1 MPYEIREMLNGKWC
15 VHKKGEDKPIACHD
29 TEGDAE
35 AQVRAL
41 YASESDKSI
50 ATIKSL
56 TDEVATVAGYGVV
69 FGGKDMDA
77 ETFTKDTDL
86 DLALVPV
93 KRVFYDHTIGN
104 VKHSLGA
111 VIKATVDDVGVW
123 IEAELQRSKAY
134 VAEVLKLIEAG
145 ALGWSSGS
153 VPHLVRREGGVIK
166 SWPVVEFSLT
176 PTPCEPRTLG
186 VERIKAM
193 AEADPAFK
201 ALLPMAS
208 GEDAAGANKAE
219 AEAAMETNVEVRQ
232 VMDEKDI
239 AALVERVAT
248 DTAAKAVDAYK
259 ASLPAIESGLKV
271 VADHD
276 AERPFKSFGEQLVAI
291 RNASMPGRAID
302 DRLWQVQNKA
312 LKVVPSGLNESIGAE
327 GGFLVQPDF
336 ASELIKRSYDMGAIL
351 SRVRKFPVSGN
362 TLTIN
367 GVDETSRANGSRWGG
382 VEAHWLVEGGTKAAH
397 KPKFYQHKLELR
409 KLASLCYVTDELL
422 QDSVALG
429 SIVEQAFSEEI
440 MFKTENAIVNGSGAG
455 EPLGIMNG
463 GCMISVTK
471 ENNQA
476 ADTVVF
482 ENILKM
488 WSRAW
493 GAGRKNAVWLISQD
507 VEPQLYSMGLAV
519 GAGGS
524 AVYLP
529 SGGLSVAPY
538 ATLFGRPVLP
548 VEYCDNVG
556 DSGDII
562 LADFSQYALIDKP
575 AATAYS
581 IHFMFSTDE
590 QTFRVVYRVDGQP
603 LWKNALTPYNG
614 GSTLSP
620 FVKLDA
626 RA

>member
-1 MPYEIREMLNGKWC
+1 
-15 VHKKGEDKPIACHD
+15 
-29 TEGDAE
+29 
-35 AQVRAL
+35 
-41 YASESDKSI
+41 
-50 ATIKSL
+50 
-56 TDEVATVAGYGVV
+56 
-69 FGGKDMDA
+69 
-77 ETFTKDTDL
+77 
-86 DLALVPV
+86 
-93 KRVFYDHTIGN
+93 
-104 VKHSLGA
+104 
-111 VIKATVDDVGVW
+111 
-123 IEAELQRSKAY
+123 
-134 VAEVLKLIEAG
+134 
-145 ALGWSSGS
+145 
-153 VPHLVRREGGVIK
+153 
-166 SWPVVEFSLT
+166 VEFSLT

-193 AEADPAFK
+193 AKTDAEYEAF
-201 ALLPMAS
+201 LPK
-208 GEDAAGANKAE
+208 AAGEVAANANRAQE
-219 AEAAMETNVEVRQ
+219 TAITETNTEVKTH
-232 VMDEKDI
+232 MDEKDI
-239 AALVERVAT
+239 AVLVDRAAT
-248 DTAAKAVDAYK
+248 EAAAKAVDAFK
-259 ASLPAIESGLKV
+259 AALPAVTSGLQV

-291 RNASMPGRAID
+291 RKASMPGGSVD
-302 DRLWQVQNKA
+302 GRLLQVQAKA
-312 LKVVPSGLNESIGAE
+312 LKVVPSGLNESVGAE

-351 SRVRKFPVSGN
+351 NRCRKFPVTGN
-362 TLTIN
+362 SLTIN

-382 VEAHWLVEGGTKAAH
+382 VEAHWLVEGGTKTAH
-397 KPKFYQHKLELR
+397 KPKFFQHKLELR

-422 QDSVALG
+422 QDTVALG

-440 MFKTENAIVNGSGAG
+440 AFKTENAIVNGSGAG
-455 EPLGIMNG
+455 EPLGIMNA
-463 GCMISVTK
+463 GCMVSVTK

-507 VEPQLYSMGLAV
+507 VEPQLYSMSLAV

-529 SGGLSVAPY
+529 SGGLSVSPY
-538 ATLFGRPVLP
+538 ASLFGRPVIP

-575 AATAYS
+575 AATSYS